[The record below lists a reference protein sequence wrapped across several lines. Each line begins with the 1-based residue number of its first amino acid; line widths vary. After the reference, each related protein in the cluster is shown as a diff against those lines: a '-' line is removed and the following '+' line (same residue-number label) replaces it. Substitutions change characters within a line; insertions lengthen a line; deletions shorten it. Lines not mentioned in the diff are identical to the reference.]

1 MIGTPM
7 VPATTAVGRPRR
19 LTFRLRLALTY
30 AGLLTV
36 SGALLLTLMAIVIV
50 WLPDY
55 TFAQAPT
62 IPGLPGSLADTP
74 PLSETAVSD
83 NLSSAPLQVV
93 VSSRDDLMRLF
104 LVVGVV
110 LLLVVAL
117 LGGAIGWKI
126 AGRMLRPLHEV
137 SVAAKQAT
145 NGRLDHRIGLGTP
158 HDEITELATTF
169 DDMLSSLET
178 AFHSHQRFAANAS
191 HELRTP
197 LATTRAVID
206 VALASGGTPRRE
218 VLAGL
223 REMNERSL
231 DTVDAL
237 LALADIESAPGPTDA
252 RCDIALITSS
262 SAEELADRAADREV
276 TMSLDLEPG
285 AVAGDARLL
294 RLLAD
299 NLLGNAVRHNL
310 EGGFIAVRTRTEQGQ
325 TILHIENSGITITP
339 EQALQLTEPFVRLHG
354 RGVVDR
360 GHGLGLAI
368 VAAIARCH
376 RAELR
381 LEPGESGGLEI
392 TVTFPAWSPPTARP

>member
-1 MIGTPM
+1 MNDNPM
-7 VPATTAVGRPRR
+7 APATTSAGRPHR

-30 AGLLTV
+30 AALLTA

-55 TFAQAPT
+55 TFALAPT
-62 IPGLPGSLADTP
+62 VPGIPGPLTDTASP
-74 PLSETAVSD
+74 SETAVSD
-83 NLSSAPLQVV
+83 NLNSAPLQVV
-93 VSSRDDLMRLF
+93 VSSRDDLMQLF
-104 LVVGVV
+104 LVVGVI

-117 LGGAIGWKI
+117 LGGGIGWKI

-137 SVAAKQAT
+137 SVAAKQAAT
-145 NGRLDHRIGLGTP
+145 GRLDHRIGLGNP

-178 AFHSHQRFAANAS
+178 SFHSHQRFAANAS

-197 LATTRAVID
+197 LATTRALID
-206 VALASGGTPRRE
+206 VALASGGAPRRE

-237 LALADIESAPGPTDA
+237 LALADIESASGATDA
-252 RCDIALITSS
+252 RCDIALIARS
-262 SAEELADRAADREV
+262 SASELADPAADRQV

-285 AVAGDARLL
+285 AVAGDARLI

-310 EGGFIAVRTRTEQGQ
+310 AEGFITVRTCKADGQ
-325 TILHIENSGITITP
+325 VVLRIENSGMTISP
-339 EQALQLTEPFVRLHG
+339 EQAFALTEPFVRLHG
-354 RGVVDR
+354 RAAVERDRDR

-368 VAAIARCH
+368 VAAIARRH

-381 LEPGESGGLEI
+381 LEPRASGGLE
-392 TVTFPAWSPPTARP
+392 VSV